1 MTTEDYLFNITE
13 WISYDLAPSSR
24 YCIMTGIE
32 AYGFVLTKQ
41 EQFDSF
47 SDVFQAWLQSLLGN
61 VITFNNLYGKIEE
74 AIAAENKKEMY
85 YWYGRFATLFINF
98 DPIETDA
105 VDLNDG
111 FDEQFLLTS
120 SAGAAFVASPRVEG
134 FT

>member
-41 EQFDSF
+41 EQFDTF

-61 VITFNNLYGKIEE
+61 VLTFN
-74 AIAAENKKEMY
+74 
-85 YWYGRFATLFINF
+85 
-98 DPIETDA
+98 
-105 VDLNDG
+105 
-111 FDEQFLLTS
+111 
-120 SAGAAFVASPRVEG
+120 
-134 FT
+134 